1 MQAVAVIEHEDE
13 LTEFAE
19 DFGICS
25 GGCAVGP
32 EEEPPQDWSDRIFTI
47 RRQIAEGTYDLDER
61 LDAILDR
68 LLATL
73 CT

>member
-1 MQAVAVIEHEDE
+1 MHAVIEHENE

-19 DFGICS
+19 DVGICLHRYAIGLEAES
-25 GGCAVGP
+25 
-32 EEEPPQDWSDRIFTI
+32 PQDRKDRIFTI
-47 RRQIAEGTYDLDER
+47 RRQLAEGTYDLDER

>member
-1 MQAVAVIEHEDE
+1 MHAVIEHEDE

-19 DFGICS
+19 DIGICLN
-25 GGCAVGP
+25 GCAIGIA
-32 EEEPPQDWSDRIFTI
+32 EESPQDHTNRIFTI
-47 RRQIAEGTYDLDER
+47 RRQLAEGTYDLDER

-73 CT
+73 CI

>member
-1 MQAVAVIEHEDE
+1 MHAVIEQEDE

-19 DFGICS
+19 DLGICLH
-25 GGCAVGP
+25 GCAIGI
-32 EEEPPQDWSDRIFTI
+32 EEESSQDRKERIFTI
-47 RRQIAEGTYDLDER
+47 RQQLAEGTYDLDER

-73 CT
+73 CI

>member
-1 MQAVAVIEHEDE
+1 MHAVIEQENE

-19 DFGICS
+19 DFGICLY
-25 GGCAVGP
+25 GCDAGIK
-32 EEEPPQDWSDRIFTI
+32 EESPQDRKDRIFTI
-47 RRQIAEGTYDLDER
+47 RRQLAEGAYDLDER

-73 CT
+73 YA

>member
-1 MQAVAVIEHEDE
+1 MRAAIEHEEE

-19 DFGICS
+19 DFGICLH
-25 GGCAVGP
+25 GCAIEI
-32 EEEPPQDWSDRIFTI
+32 EEGLPQGRKDRIFTI
-47 RRQIAEGTYDLDER
+47 RRQLAEGTYDLDER

-73 CT
+73 DT